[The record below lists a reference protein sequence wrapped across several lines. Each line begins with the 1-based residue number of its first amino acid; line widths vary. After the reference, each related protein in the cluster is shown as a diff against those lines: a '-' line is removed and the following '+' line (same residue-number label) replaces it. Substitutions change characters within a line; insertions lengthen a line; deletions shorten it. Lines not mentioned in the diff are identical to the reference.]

1 MDGVAASLTDCLDV
15 AACSLNGI
23 AGSDQ
28 KACHQCQDDCAKT
41 RHGSS
46 PCYHTRVQN
55 GPDRVR
61 GGGGKAARATVA
73 EPRCGGALT
82 AARKGTER
90 GRRSVPEKIAMVN
103 FVSVIF

>member
-1 MDGVAASLTDCLDV
+1 MRIRDWSSD
-15 AACSLNGI
+15 ACSSDLI

-61 GGGGKAARATVA
+61 GGGGKAARANVA
-73 EPRCGGALT
+73 EQRCGGAMT
-82 AARKGTER
+82 AARKGNDR
-90 GRRSVPEKIAMVN
+90 VRRLVPEKIALMN
-103 FVSVIF
+103 FFSRIF